1 MFLNLNVNNSHSNY
15 NLYKRFECFEKI
27 FKRRKFMYFLREPL
41 RAPLVLAFLIITP
54 QSCVMAEEQAETAVL
69 SQVSIIGDPSA
80 VYTIPGSAHY
90 IDYESIRKFSYDDI
104 NRVLRQVPGVYIR
117 EEDGYGLFP
126 NISLRGVDTSRS
138 AKVTLMEDGVLAA
151 PAPYA
156 APSAYYSPT
165 TGRMSGL
172 EVLKG
177 SSQIKYGP
185 HTTGGAI
192 NYLSTSIPY
201 NERAFLRAQYGED
214 NEYRTHANYGNTLEN
229 NAGRFGFLFEAY
241 IRGVDGFKTI
251 DAAPGFNNT
260 DETGFQNIEPMIKLA
275 WEPLTSIY
283 QRFELKYGFSDAEA
297 DETYLGLSTADFR
310 ADPFRRYAASR
321 FDNIEREHHR
331 SYLRHF
337 ISPTENFDLV
347 TTVYYNK
354 FARNWYKLNDIR
366 AAAGGL
372 AANDSLSAALAGS
385 QAGSSL
391 QCLQG
396 NLACGLRVRANNRE
410 YYSTGIQTEGNLRF
424 DTGQLNHDLTIGVR
438 YHRDQEDRF
447 QQQDI
452 YNQDA
457 TGAITSV
464 TFGALGSQADREDE
478 VSAYAFFM
486 EDRIELDNWWFTPG
500 VRYEYLELERVDYN
514 AGSTRDDNLDMLGGG
529 IGIGYNFN
537 SELQAFGGIHFGFS
551 PPSPGGA
558 INNNLEEETST
569 GYELG
574 LRYAR
579 NDQILTAEAVAFLTE
594 FEDLIVVNNI
604 GGTGTGNDENFGEV
618 DAYGLELSA
627 QYDLGVANEWS
638 FNNPYFIAFTYTNA
652 EQQNNSRSTDPDSIF
667 SFGSAGNKVPY
678 IPEYQLS
685 VGSSIEFVN
694 WGASLR
700 ANFVDET
707 FTSANNVDVELNGVG
722 AADAR
727 FGKTDAYTTVDLS
740 AYYDIKN
747 DVQIFAGIQNVFEE
761 EYIVSRQPHG
771 PRPGAPR
778 TWYVGFQIDM

>member
-1 MFLNLNVNNSHSNY
+1 MEH
-15 NLYKRFECFEKI
+15 YKILK
-27 FKRRKFMYFLREPL
+27 KAMYSAF
-41 RAPLVLAFLIITP
+41 AFSLVTTSTITKADTP
-54 QSCVMAEEQAETAVL
+54 DAKEQPVPEAL

-90 IDYESIRKFSYDDI
+90 IDYESIREFSYDDI
-104 NRVLRQVPGVYIR
+104 NRVLRQAPGVYIR

-126 NISLRGVDTSRS
+126 NISLRGVDTTNS
-138 AKVTLMEDGVLAA
+138 AKITLMEDGVLAA

-165 TGRMSGL
+165 IGRMSGL

-192 NYLSTSIPY
+192 NYLSTPIPY
-201 NERAFLRAQYGED
+201 GERTFLRAQYGED
-214 NEYRTHANYGNTLEN
+214 NEYRTQAVYGNTLEN
-229 NAGRFGFLFEAY
+229 DAGRFGFLFEGY
-241 IRGVDGFKTI
+241 FRGVDGFKTI

-260 DETGFQNIEPMIKLA
+260 DETGFQNIEPMLKFA
-275 WEPLTSIY
+275 WEPLTNIY
-283 QRFELKYGFSDAEA
+283 QRFEFKYGFTDAEA
-297 DETYLGLSTADFR
+297 DETYLGISTADLR
-310 ADPFRRYAASR
+310 ADPFRRYSASR
-321 FDNIEREHHR
+321 FDVINREQHR

-337 ISPTENFDLV
+337 ISPTQDFDLV

-366 AAAGGL
+366 AAVGGL
-372 AANDSLSAALAGS
+372 VANDSLSAALAGS
-385 QAGSSL
+385 QGGAGL

-410 YYSTGIQTEGNLRF
+410 YYSAGIQSEGNLRF
-424 DTGQLNHDLTIGVR
+424 DTGQLKHDLTVGVR
-438 YHRDQEDRF
+438 YHRDGEDRF
-447 QQQDI
+447 QQEDI

-464 TFGALGSQADREDE
+464 TFGTPGSQADREDQ
-478 VSAYAFFM
+478 VTALALYM
-486 EDRIELDNWWFTPG
+486 EDRIEIGNWWFSPG
-500 VRYEYLELERVDYN
+500 VRYEYLELER
-514 AGSTRDDNLDMLGGG
+514 RDDRAGTKSDGDLDMLGGG
-529 IGIGYNFN
+529 IGIGYNIN
-537 SELQAFGGIHFGFS
+537 SELQAFGGVNFGFS

-558 INNNLEEETST
+558 INNKLQEETST

-574 LRYAR
+574 LRYAS
-579 NDQILTAEAVAFLTE
+579 NNQVLTAEAVGFLTQ
-594 FEDLIVVNNI
+594 FKDLIVVNNI

-618 DAYGLELSA
+618 DAYGLELSG
-627 QYDLGVANEWS
+627 QFDLGLANKWS
-638 FNNPYFIAFTYTNA
+638 FSNPYFVAFTYTNA
-652 EQQNNSRSTDPDSIF
+652 EQQNNSSSTDPDSIF
-667 SFGSAGNKVPY
+667 SFGRVGNKVPY
-678 IPEYQLS
+678 IPEYQAT
-685 VGSSIEFVN
+685 VGSSIQFSR

-700 ANFVDET
+700 ASYVDET
-707 FTSANNVDVELNGVG
+707 FTSANNVSTEVNGLG

-727 FGKTDAYTTVDLS
+727 FGKTDSYKIVDL
-740 AYYDIKN
+740 ATYYDVKN
-747 DVQIFAGIQNVFEE
+747 SVQLFAGINNLFEE

-778 TWYVGFQIDM
+778 TWYVGFQLEM

>member
-1 MFLNLNVNNSHSNY
+1 MNFFKTPFRSGWVIS
-15 NLYKRFECFEKI
+15 I
-27 FKRRKFMYFLREPL
+27 FC
-41 RAPLVLAFLIITP
+41 LVF
-54 QSCVMAEEQAETAVL
+54 QSIVIAEETEIL

-80 VYTIPGSAHY
+80 VYSIPGSAHY
-90 IDYESIRKFSYDDI
+90 IDYESIREFSYDDI
-104 NRVLRQVPGVYIR
+104 NRTLRQVPGVYIR
-117 EEDGYGLFP
+117 EEGGYGLFP

-165 TGRMSGL
+165 SGRMSGL

-192 NYLSTSIPY
+192 NYLSTPIPF
-201 NERAFLRAQYGED
+201 EQRTFLRAQYGED
-214 NEYRTHANYGNTLEN
+214 NEYRTHALHGNTIETE
-229 NAGRFGFLFEAY
+229 AGRFGFLFEGY
-241 IRGVDGFKTI
+241 FRGVDGFKTI
-251 DAAPGFNNT
+251 DAAPGFN
-260 DETGFQNIEPMIKLA
+260 DRDDTGFQNIEPMIKLA
-275 WEPLTSIY
+275 WEPATNIY
-283 QRFELKYGFSDAEA
+283 QRFEVKYGFTDAEA

-310 ADPFRRYAASR
+310 TDPYRRYSASR
-321 FDNIEREHHR
+321 FDNIKREQHR
-331 SYLRHF
+331 SYIRYF
-337 ISPTENFDLV
+337 MSPRDDFDVV
-347 TTVYYNK
+347 TTAYYNK

-366 AAAGGL
+366 SAAGGL
-372 AANDSLSAALAGS
+372 AANDSLSAALAGN
-385 QAGSSL
+385 QNGTGL

-410 YYSTGIQTEGNLRF
+410 YYSTGIQSEANLRF
-424 DTGQLNHDLTIGVR
+424 DAAMLKHELTLGVR

-447 QQQDI
+447 QQNDV

-478 VSAYAFFM
+478 VTALAFYL
-486 EDRIELDNWWFTPG
+486 EDRIELGNWWFTPG
-500 VRYEYLELERVDYN
+500 IRYEYLELERVDYN
-514 AGSTRDDNLDMLGGG
+514 AGTTRDDDLDMLGGG
-529 IGIGYNFN
+529 IGIGYNIT
-537 SELQAFGGIHFGFS
+537 SELQAFGGVHFGFS

-569 GYELG
+569 SYEIG
-574 LRYAR
+574 LRYASS
-579 NDQILTAEAVAFLTE
+579 NQVISAEAVGFLTE

-618 DAYGLELSA
+618 ESLGLELSG
-627 QYDLGVANEWS
+627 QFDLGLAKDWS
-638 FNNPYFIAFTYTNA
+638 FSNPYFVAFTYTDA
-652 EQQNNSRSTDPDSIF
+652 EQQNNSSSTDAESIF
-667 SFGSAGNKVPY
+667 SFGRAGNKVPY
-678 IPEYQLS
+678 IPEYQLT
-685 VGSSIEFVN
+685 VGSSVKFSR
-694 WGASLR
+694 WGASVR
-700 ANFVDET
+700 ASFVDDT
-707 FTSANNVDVELNGVG
+707 FTSANNVSAEVNGLG

-727 FGKTDAYTTVDLS
+727 FGQTDSYEIVDI
-740 AYYDIKN
+740 AGYYDIKS
-747 DVQIFAGIQNVFEE
+747 DLQIFAGIQNLFEE

-778 TWYVGFQIDM
+778 TWYVGFQLEM

>member
-1 MFLNLNVNNSHSNY
+1 MNFFNTPFRNG
-15 NLYKRFECFEKI
+15 
-27 FKRRKFMYFLREPL
+27 
-41 RAPLVLAFLIITP
+41 LVISIIYLAL
-54 QSCVMAEEQAETAVL
+54 QSIVIAEETEIL
-69 SQVSIIGDPSA
+69 SQVNIIGDPSA

-90 IDYESIRKFSYDDI
+90 IDYESIREFSYDDI
-104 NRVLRQVPGVYIR
+104 NRTLRQIPGVYIR

-165 TGRMSGL
+165 SGRMSGL
-172 EVLKG
+172 EILKG

-192 NYLSTSIPY
+192 NYLSTPIPF
-201 NERAFLRAQYGED
+201 EQRTFLRAQYGED
-214 NEYRTHANYGNTLEN
+214 NEYRTHALHGNTIETK
-229 NAGRFGFLFEAY
+229 AGRFGFLMEGYF
-241 IRGVDGFKTI
+241 RGVDGFKTI
-251 DAAPGFNNT
+251 DAAPGFN
-260 DETGFQNIEPMIKLA
+260 DRDDTGFQNIEPMIKLA
-275 WEPLTSIY
+275 WEPATNIY
-283 QRFELKYGFSDAEA
+283 QRFEVKYGFTDAEA
-297 DETYLGLSTADFR
+297 DETYLGLSTADFQ
-310 ADPFRRYAASR
+310 ADPYRRYSASR
-321 FDNIEREHHR
+321 FDNIEREQHR
-331 SYLRHF
+331 SYLRYF
-337 ISPTENFDLV
+337 VSPTENFDLV
-347 TTVYYNK
+347 TTAYYNK

-372 AANDSLSAALAGS
+372 AANDSLSAAIAGN
-385 QAGSSL
+385 QNGTGL

-410 YYSTGIQTEGNLRF
+410 YYSTGIQSEGIFRF
-424 DTGQLNHDLTIGVR
+424 DTSMLKHELTLGIR

-447 QQQDI
+447 QQNDV

-478 VSAYAFFM
+478 VTALAFYM
-486 EDRIELDNWWFTPG
+486 EDRMELGDWWFTPG
-500 VRYEYLELERVDYN
+500 IRYEYLDLERVDYN
-514 AGSTRDDNLDMLGGG
+514 AGTTRDDDLDLLGGG
-529 IGIGYNFN
+529 IGIGYNIT
-537 SELQAFGGIHFGFS
+537 SELQAFGGVHFGFS

-569 GYELG
+569 SYEIG
-574 LRYAR
+574 LRYASS
-579 NDQILTAEAVAFLTE
+579 NQVLTAEAVGFLTE

-618 DAYGLELSA
+618 DSLGLELSG
-627 QYDLGVANEWS
+627 QFDLGLAKDWS
-638 FNNPYFIAFTYTNA
+638 FNNPYFIAFTYTEA
-652 EQQNNSRSTDPDSIF
+652 EQQNNSSSTDAESIF

-678 IPEYQLS
+678 IPEYQ
-685 VGSSIEFVN
+685 VTMGSSVKFSR
-694 WGASLR
+694 WGASVR
-700 ANFVDET
+700 ASFVDET
-707 FTSANNVDVELNGVG
+707 FTSANNVNNEVNGNG
-722 AADAR
+722 GADAR
-727 FGKTDAYTTVDLS
+727 FGKTDSYEIVDIA
-740 AYYDIKN
+740 AYYDVKS
-747 DVQIFAGIQNVFEE
+747 DLQIFAGIQNVFEE

-778 TWYVGFQIDM
+778 TWYVGFQVEM

>member
-1 MFLNLNVNNSHSNY
+1 MNFFSTPFRNGLVISI
-15 NLYKRFECFEKI
+15 LYF
-27 FKRRKFMYFLREPL
+27 
-41 RAPLVLAFLIITP
+41 AFQASI
-54 QSCVMAEEQAETAVL
+54 MAEETEIL

-90 IDYESIRKFSYDDI
+90 IDYESIREFSYDDI
-104 NRVLRQVPGVYIR
+104 NRTLRQVPGVYIR

-172 EVLKG
+172 EILKG

-192 NYLSTSIPY
+192 NYLSTPIPS
-201 NERAFLRAQYGED
+201 EQRTFLRAQYGED
-214 NEYRTHANYGNTLEN
+214 NEYRTHAFHGNTLETA
-229 NAGRFGFLFEAY
+229 AGRFGFLVEGYF
-241 IRGVDGFKTI
+241 RGVDGFKTI
-251 DAAPGFNNT
+251 DAAPGFN
-260 DETGFQNIEPMIKLA
+260 DREDTGFQNIEPMIKLA
-275 WEPLTSIY
+275 WEPATNIY
-283 QRFELKYGFSDAEA
+283 QRFEIKYGFTDSEA
-297 DETYLGLSTADFR
+297 DETYLGLSSADFR
-310 ADPFRRYAASR
+310 ADPYRRYSASR
-321 FDNIEREHHR
+321 FDKINREQHR
-331 SYLRHF
+331 SYLRYF

-347 TTVYYNK
+347 TTAYYNK

-372 AANDSLSAALAGS
+372 AANDSLSAALAGN
-385 QAGSSL
+385 QNGTAL

-396 NLACGLRVRANNRE
+396 NLVCGLRVRANNRE
-410 YYSTGIQTEGNLRF
+410 YYSTGIQSEGILRF
-424 DTGQLNHDLTIGVR
+424 DTSMLKHELTLGIR

-447 QQQDI
+447 QQNDV

-478 VSAYAFFM
+478 VTALAFYM
-486 EDRIELDNWWFTPG
+486 EDRVELGDWWFTPG
-500 VRYEYLELERVDYN
+500 IRYEYLDLERVDYN
-514 AGSTRDDNLDMLGGG
+514 AATTRDDDLDLLGGG
-529 IGIGYNFN
+529 IGIGYNIT
-537 SELQAFGGIHFGFS
+537 SELQAFGGVHFGFS

-569 GYELG
+569 SYEIG
-574 LRYAR
+574 LRYASS
-579 NDQILTAEAVAFLTE
+579 NQILTAEAVGFLTE
-594 FEDLIVVNNI
+594 FDDLIVVNNI
-604 GGTGTGNDENFGEV
+604 GGTGSGNDENFGEV
-618 DAYGLELSA
+618 ESLGLELSG
-627 QYDLGVANEWS
+627 QFDLGLAKDWS
-638 FNNPYFIAFTYTNA
+638 FNNPYFIAFTYTEA
-652 EQQNNSRSTDPDSIF
+652 EQQNNSSSTDAESIF

-678 IPEYQLS
+678 IPEYQLT
-685 VGSSIEFVN
+685 VGSSVKFSR
-694 WGASLR
+694 WGASVR
-700 ANFVDET
+700 ASFVDET
-707 FTSANNVDVELNGVG
+707 FTSANNVSREVNGLG

-727 FGKTDAYTTVDLS
+727 FGQTDSYQIVDIA
-740 AYYDIKN
+740 AYYDVKS
-747 DVQIFAGIQNVFEE
+747 DVQIFAGIQNLFEE

-778 TWYVGFQIDM
+778 TWYVGFQVEM